1 MADEPR
7 KPCAV
12 EDDGPPV
19 SAFLFLEVLGSLER
33 QHGPKLVSGPEGGF
47 HPNLD
52 AIRRHMGSAEAL
64 FRGLPSGPAEP
75 GAGRAAD
82 LDRFAEVVGQIRRE
96 SNDFGSEAFPPHFW
110 ESCEEIEGYIAKAA
124 EKLRAEG
131 A

>member
-33 QHGPKLVSGPEGGF
+33 QHGPKLVTGPEGGW

-52 AIRRHMGSAEAL
+52 GIREHLGRAEAL
-64 FRGLPSGPAEP
+64 FHGLPR
-75 GAGRAAD
+75 GAARTGDERAAD
-82 LDRFAEVVGQIRRE
+82 LEYLAGIVKRLRFEAH
-96 SNDFGSEAFPPHFW
+96 DFGSEAFPPHFW